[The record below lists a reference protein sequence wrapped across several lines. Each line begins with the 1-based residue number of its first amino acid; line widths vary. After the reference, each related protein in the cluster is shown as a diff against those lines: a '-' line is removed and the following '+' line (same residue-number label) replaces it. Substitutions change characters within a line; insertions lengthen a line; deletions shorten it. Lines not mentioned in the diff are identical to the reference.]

1 MESPRV
7 QPRLI
12 VISGPLVGQTFLLGT
27 ERLTLGRDHGN
38 AVHLRDLAVSRHHC
52 VIEPASD
59 SFRLRDL
66 DSRCGTFINGVP
78 VRERV
83 LEHWDRIKLGD
94 SLLLFESQPEEADDE
109 AGSPF
114 LDDGTYDAT

>member
-1 MESPRV
+1 M

-12 VISGPLVGQTFLLGT
+12 AVSGPLAGQTFPLGT

-52 VIEPASD
+52 VVEPD
-59 SFRLRDL
+59 GERFRLRDL
-66 DSRCGTFINGVP
+66 DSRCGTFVNGVP
-78 VRERV
+78 VRERD

-94 SLLLFESQPEEADDE
+94 SPRRRDRRRGHHHCAPGLRGILVPA
-109 AGSPF
+109 A
-114 LDDGTYDAT
+114 